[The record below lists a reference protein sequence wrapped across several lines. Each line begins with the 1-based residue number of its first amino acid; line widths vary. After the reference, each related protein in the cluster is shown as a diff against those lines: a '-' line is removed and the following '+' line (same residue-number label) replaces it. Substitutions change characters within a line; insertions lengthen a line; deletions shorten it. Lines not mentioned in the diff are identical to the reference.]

1 MSQAMLT
8 IILPISLAWMMYC
21 VGLTLKLD
29 DFKRIRSF
37 PLKIVVGLIT
47 QLIGLPIIAYG
58 FIHFLELPEPIA
70 AGLWLLALAPGGA
83 SSNTITYLS
92 GGDTAL
98 SISMTALSS
107 LIIPFSL
114 PLMLPLVFTDA
125 HLIMP
130 IKIAILQ
137 LVIVTILPTTIGMVM
152 SNYISAAW
160 FKKLIKISSKL
171 ALWTLFFTV
180 LLTLLSNLSIFQQL
194 FSIASIA
201 VLSLC
206 ICGGLLGAIMAKI
219 IGGDHILMK
228 TFSIEVGIQNAGT
241 AIFVAVA
248 QLQQPALAI
257 TPLLYGILMNIPAL
271 TVIYWSNNSKNMP
284 YQKI

>member
-8 IILPISLAWMMYC
+8 IILPLSLAWMMYC

-37 PLKIVVGLIT
+37 PLKITAGLIT

-58 FIHFLELPEPIA
+58 FIHFLGLPEPIA
-70 AGLWLLALAPGGA
+70 IGLWLLALAPGGA

-114 PLMLPLVFTDA
+114 PLMLPFVLTDA
-125 HLIMP
+125 YLVMP
-130 IKIAILQ
+130 IKMAILQ
-137 LVIVTILPTTIGMVM
+137 LVVVTILPTTIGMVM
-152 SNYISAAW
+152 RAYISAIW
-160 FKKLIKISSKL
+160 FKDFIKVSGKS
-171 ALWTLFFTV
+171 ALWVLFFTV
-180 LLTLLSNLSIFQQL
+180 FVTLLANLSVFEQL
-194 FSIASIA
+194 FSIASVA

-206 ICGGLLGAIMAKI
+206 ICGGALGAIVAKI
-219 IGGDHILMK
+219 IGGDNTVIK

-241 AIFVAVA
+241 AIFVAVV
-248 QLQQPALAI
+248 QLQRPDLAV

-271 TVIYWSNNSKNMP
+271 MLIYWHKSHKE
-284 YQKI
+284 ITI

>member
-8 IILPISLAWMMYC
+8 IILPLALAWMMYC

-29 DFKRIRSF
+29 DFKRVSSF
-37 PLKIVVGLIT
+37 PLKITAGLIT

-58 FIHFLELPEPIA
+58 FIHYLGLPEPIA
-70 AGLWLLALAPGGA
+70 VGLWLLALAPGGA
-83 SSNTITYLS
+83 SSNTITYLN

-114 PLMLPLVFTDA
+114 PLMLPLVLTDA
-125 HLIMP
+125 HLVMP

-137 LVIVTILPTTIGMVM
+137 LVVVTILPTAIGMVM
-152 SNYISAAW
+152 RAYISTKW
-160 FKKLIKISSKL
+160 FKNFINVSGKS

-180 LLTLLSNLSIFQQL
+180 FVTLLANLSVFKQL

-201 VLSLC
+201 VLALC
-206 ICGGLLGAIMAKI
+206 LCGGLLGAIVAKA
-219 IGGDHILMK
+219 IGGDNILMK

-241 AIFVAVA
+241 AIFVAVV
-248 QLQQPALAI
+248 QLQQPDLAV

-271 TVIYWSNNSKNMP
+271 ILIHWHRVHKNIM
-284 YQKI
+284 I